1 MPMAGAS
8 MMRDV
13 RREALWLGVAVAVG
27 LLVLPPVVYATGVR
41 TLGAY
46 AHGGLGA
53 FLGDYYTALIKLRPA
68 AWILATGPIAAV
80 LVWRLL
86 MRLVDSVERRET
98 A

>member
-1 MPMAGAS
+1 MS
-8 MMRDV
+8 RDV
-13 RREALWLGVAVAVG
+13 RREAVWLGVAVAVG

-53 FLGDYYTALIKLRPA
+53 FLGDYYTALAKLRPA
-68 AWILATGPIAAV
+68 AWILATGPIVAL

-86 MRLVDSVERRET
+86 MRLVDALERRT
-98 A
+98 AA

>member
-1 MPMAGAS
+1 MI
-8 MMRDV
+8 RDV
-13 RREALWLGVAVAVG
+13 RREAVWLGVAVAVG

-53 FLGDYYTALIKLRPA
+53 FLGDYYTALVKLRPA
-68 AWILATGPIAAV
+68 AWIVATGPIAAL

-86 MRLVDSVERRET
+86 MRLVDALERRT
-98 A
+98 AN

>member
-1 MPMAGAS
+1 MS
-8 MMRDV
+8 RDV
-13 RREALWLGVAVAVG
+13 RREAVWLGVAVAVG

-53 FLGDYYTALIKLRPA
+53 FLGDYYAALINLRPA
-68 AWILATGPIAAV
+68 AWVLATGPIVAL

-86 MRLVDSVERRET
+86 MRLVDALERRI
-98 A
+98 AA